1 MKIKKQLVFVLTMAV
16 IALAASPA
24 PLNGNTY
31 YVSTSGSDSNDGSES
46 LPWLTIQYAV
56 NSVGPGDTIYVMGGV
71 YNELVNF
78 TNSGSAAGGYIRLQS
93 YEGETAVIDG
103 TGLGGSEPGLI
114 KIDYKHHIIVSGFE
128 LRNLTTAN
136 KSTTPA
142 GIWILGTSHH
152 IELHNNLVHHIENT
166 ATGGNAHGIAA
177 YGYSSTTSIH
187 DLVIQGNE
195 VRDCILGWSESM
207 VLNGNVE
214 NFIVKDNIVHD
225 NDNIGIDFIGHEGT
239 CNDASL
245 DQARDGLCTGNTV
258 YNIDSLPNPAYGGER
273 CADGIYVDGGKRI
286 IIEKNIVHH
295 CNIGIEI
302 ASEHKNKGTSDIILR
317 NNIIYNSHSGGIFIG
332 GYASN
337 KGWARDCNI
346 VNNTLYY
353 NDTDDCGWGGEIVM
367 QYHCSDNIFKNNIIS
382 AGPNRLYICNENTT
396 CENNAFDY
404 NIYYGSG
411 GQWRWNDV
419 IYSGF
424 SAYKSASGQDGNSLM
439 VDPNFVDTA
448 NQDFHLRHDSPCI
461 NAGDPSGDYSG
472 QTDID
477 EEPRLMA
484 GRVDIGADEVSEK
497 QADFTRDGAVNLR
510 DFAIFSHSWRTGT
523 GDEQWYVL
531 CDLFEDGQIDLD
543 DLAEFVN
550 DWLWQGFWYRN

>member
-46 LPWLTIQYAV
+46 SPWLTIQYAV

-78 TNSGSAAGGYIRLQS
+78 TNSGSAAGGYITLQN

-142 GIWILGTSHH
+142 GIWILGASHH

-177 YGYSSTTSIH
+177 YGWDSTTSIH

-195 VRDCILGWSESM
+195 VRNCILGWSESM

-245 DQARDGLCTGNTV
+245 DQARDGLCIGNLV
-258 YNIDSLPNPAYGGER
+258 YNIDSLPNPAYAGER
-273 CADGIYVDGGKRI
+273 CAGGIYVDGGKRI

-295 CNIGIEI
+295 CNIGVEI

-317 NNIIYNSHSGGIFIG
+317 SNIIYNSHSGGIFIG
-332 GYASN
+332 GYDSHR
-337 KGWARDCNI
+337 GWAGDCNI

-353 NDTDDCGWGGEIVM
+353 NDTDNCGWGGEIVM

-382 AGPNRLYICNENTT
+382 AGPDRLYICNENTT
-396 CENNAFDY
+396 CENNVFDY
-404 NIYYGSG
+404 NIYYGPG

-419 IYSGF
+419 TYSSF
-424 SAYKSASGQDGNSLM
+424 SAYKSASGQDSNSLM
-439 VDPNFVDTA
+439 ANPEFVDMA
-448 NQDFHLRHDSPCI
+448 GHDFHLQYDSPCI

-477 EEPRLMA
+477 DEPRLMRD
-484 GRVDIGADEVSEK
+484 RVDIGTDEVNEK
-497 QADFTRDGAVNLR
+497 QADFTRDGVVNVV

-550 DWLWQGFWYRN
+550 DWLWQATWYEG

>member
-1 MKIKKQLVFVLTMAV
+1 
-16 IALAASPA
+16 
-24 PLNGNTY
+24 
-31 YVSTSGSDSNDGSES
+31 
-46 LPWLTIQYAV
+46 
-56 NSVGPGDTIYVMGGV
+56 
-71 YNELVNF
+71 
-78 TNSGSAAGGYIRLQS
+78 
-93 YEGETAVIDG
+93 
-103 TGLGGSEPGLI
+103 
-114 KIDYKHHIIVSGFE
+114 

-152 IELHNNLVHHIENT
+152 IELHNNLVHHIENA

-245 DQARDGLCTGNTV
+245 DQARDGLCTGNIV

-273 CADGIYVDGGKRI
+273 CAGGIYVDGGKRI

-337 KGWARDCNI
+337 KGWARNCSI
-346 VNNTLYY
+346 VNNTLYN
-353 NDTDDCGWGGEIVM
+353 NDTDNCGWGGEIVM
-367 QYHCSDNIFKNNIIS
+367 QYYCSDNIFKNNLIS
-382 AGPNRLYICNENTT
+382 SGPNRLYICNENTT
-396 CENNAFDY
+396 CENNTFDY

-419 IYSGF
+419 TYSGF

-448 NQDFHLRHDSPCI
+448 SQNFHLRYDSPCI

-497 QADFTRDGAVNLR
+497 QADFTRDGLINLG
-510 DFAIFSHSWRTGT
+510 DFVIFSHSWRTGT
-523 GDEQWYVL
+523 GDERWYVL

-550 DWLWQGFWYRN
+550 NWLWQGFW